1 MLRPQGVHKA
11 YTRCAQGA
19 VESGEKPGRA
29 HKASTS
35 RPQGVHKK
43 TQQLHFRKDQ
53 NWICAHKVST
63 SRPQGV
69 HKEISKLWKTRL
81 VSTRRPQGVHKAS
94 TKLLPQSF
102 KTTHACTSR
111 PQGVHKGPRPCV
123 HKPYTRRTQGVHK
136 AYTSRTQF
144 CHSFCQFLPQ
154 ILQVFVVFACL
165 VDGL

>member
-63 SRPQGV
+63 RRPQGV
-69 HKEISKLWKTRL
+69 HKTAPPKFQNYACVHKPSTRRPQGATPMRAQA
-81 VSTRRPQGVHKAS
+81 VHKAYTRRPQGVHKPY
-94 TKLLPQSF
+94 TILPQLLPILA
-102 KTTHACTSR
+102 TNLA
-111 PQGVHKGPRPCV
+111 
-123 HKPYTRRTQGVHK
+123 
-136 AYTSRTQF
+136 
-144 CHSFCQFLPQ
+144 SFCCFCLS
-154 ILQVFVVFACL
+154 CRRL
-165 VDGL
+165 VDAL